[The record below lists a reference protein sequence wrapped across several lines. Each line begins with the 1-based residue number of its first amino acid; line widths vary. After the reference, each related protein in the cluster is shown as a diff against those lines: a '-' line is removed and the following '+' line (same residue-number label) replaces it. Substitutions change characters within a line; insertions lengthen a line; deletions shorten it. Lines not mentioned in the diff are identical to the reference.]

1 MRQIWRAAAWLAA
14 LLALLALTACGSSG
28 GDDGDE
34 PAAAW
39 EILTDEEFEDNVTC
53 WQGDDGSQL
62 LLELST
68 SSYTY
73 RTWYGRAGTGS
84 LFRDERGLG
93 LKYSEIAGD
102 YYYYLVREGG
112 GFTVRHIGGGE
123 GSSYGEINDL
133 HCEPSQSEMAP
144 YDLRLLD
151 GVWQNALGETLAFS
165 IDRMRVID
173 CFTDGTMSSGPL
185 YESTDGRGP
194 YLTGPEILYPCLS
207 ADGSA
212 LVLFS
217 DGSAPREED
226 AESTGVFYRNGD
238 MARYARPE
246 DACFEESDGRLW
258 YYDGVNYF
266 ALPDGY
272 TLDEDGQARDA
283 YGRLFAPAWPQEPYD
298 PAAVWGEN
306 WLADNW

>member
-39 EILTDEEFEDNVTC
+39 EILTDEDLEDDVTC

-93 LKYSEIAGD
+93 LKYSEIVGD

-133 HCEPSQSEMAP
+133 HCEPSQSEIAP

-217 DGSAPREED
+217 DGNAPREED
-226 AESTGVFYRNGD
+226 AESTGVFYRDGD
-238 MARYARPE
+238 VALYAQPE

>member
-1 MRQIWRAAAWLAA
+1 MRQLWRAAAWLAA
-14 LLALLALTACGSSG
+14 LLALLALTACGSG
-28 GDDGDE
+28 GSNDAGD

-39 EILTDEEFEDNVTC
+39 EILTDEDLADDVTC

-62 LLELST
+62 LLELSA
-68 SSYTY
+68 SSYIY

-133 HCEPSQSEMAP
+133 HCEPSQSEPVP

-207 ADGSA
+207 ADGNA

-217 DGSAPREED
+217 DGNAPREEA

-238 MARYARPE
+238 MAQYARPE

-272 TLDEDGQARDA
+272 MLDEDGQACDA
-283 YGRLFAPAWPQEPYD
+283 YGRPFAPAWPQEPYD